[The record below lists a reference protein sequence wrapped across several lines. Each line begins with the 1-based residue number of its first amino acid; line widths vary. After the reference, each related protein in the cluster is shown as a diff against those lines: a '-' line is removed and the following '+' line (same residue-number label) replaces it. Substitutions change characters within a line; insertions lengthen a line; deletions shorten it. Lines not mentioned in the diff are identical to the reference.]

1 MVFCASRRKEL
12 AMEIFLF
19 QYFPQDKLIIN
30 EDSTVEAYQCK
41 QVYTDMPYSFID
53 EFVDEEYR
61 EKYIQVYREID
72 AGAKKASVLF
82 RMKNR
87 EDICKVTLVTT
98 VYTADGRPEQ
108 VLGIVENETEVV
120 QKELENQ
127 RQMEIMNETLR
138 RNLKEQQAM
147 SEELTA
153 MLDAEKEHTAIIG
166 GLSSIYFAI
175 YQLDFEELTF
185 QELFTKENIHA
196 TLGVKGD
203 ARDALTGMVEK
214 LILPETQDVMR
225 AFNEITTMPERIG
238 DKKIITQD
246 YIGLTT
252 GWSQASIIPNA
263 WNREAKPIRALY
275 CTRKIGDEKEKM
287 ELQKNLISALIVN
300 YQDVYVVNMD
310 TGISSAYRMS
320 SVMALEHGE
329 KFAAGDYE
337 KNLAIYIKD
346 AVYTPDRKMFEK
358 VRTIDAIQ
366 KIFEKQDRFAFTYR
380 EYQNGR
386 TVYFQYQ
393 LIKPSKKRNE
403 FIAVLKDV
411 DDEMR
416 EEIRHAKETNEQ
428 LGVIQALSNKYDSVF
443 FINLKDGK
451 AIPYHL
457 SNEKMQDYGEHLVEA
472 QLWDEIVKG
481 YAQNGVDSGYAQEF
495 VEKVSLENLSGE
507 LSKKSSFVYEY
518 KDSDAQES
526 RFYQLKAVSGTDTD
540 SIIVGISNVDEERR
554 QQILVQKAMQD
565 AYAAASAANNAK
577 TNFLTSMSHD
587 IRTPMNAI
595 IGMTAIAA
603 THIDDRERVQDCLKK
618 ITASSKHLL
627 SLVNEV
633 LDMSKIESGKID
645 LDEEDFNLSDLIDN
659 VLTMVR
665 PQIEEHRH
673 ELVVNI
679 KDVEHEQVVGDS
691 LRIQQLFVNL
701 MSNAIKY
708 TPDGGKITLSLTE
721 KKANQRRAGFY
732 EVTVEDNGIGM
743 SEEFLNKL
751 FEPFAR
757 AQDERIRNV
766 QGTGLGMVISRNI
779 VNMMGGNIEVE
790 SQLNKGTKFTV
801 TFFLKLR
808 DVEEAAYDDFI
819 DLPVL
824 VADDDEISM
833 ESACCMLDGFGM
845 KTEGVLS
852 GEEAVKRVIERHE
865 RREDYFAVI
874 LDWKMP
880 GMDGVEATRKIRQT
894 IGEDVLIIII
904 SAYDWSEIEQ
914 EARQAGVN
922 AFISKPL
929 FKSRLEHLFHS
940 LLGKEEEVQELVPLK
955 KFEKMDLSA
964 YRVLLVEDNELNA
977 EIATEILG
985 LTGIKVDVANDGS
998 VAVDMIR
1005 ERGDIKYDIIFM
1017 DIQMPKMNGY
1027 DATRAIRNLGC
1038 DYCKSVPIIAMT
1050 ANAFAEDVQ
1059 AAFSAGMNE
1068 HIAKPLDLQT
1078 LWAVLDKWVVSQR

>member
-1 MVFCASRRKEL
+1 MSEVQINGKLYENADK
-12 AMEIFLF
+12 AMLRTMAAMGYYLF
-19 QYFPQDKLIIN
+19 RYFPQDRLIIN

-61 EKYIQVYREID
+61 EAYTQMYQAID
-72 AGAKKASVLF
+72 AGAAKASALF
-82 RMKNR
+82 HMKKR
-87 EDICKVTLVTT
+87 EDICKVTLVPTA
-98 VYTADGRPEQ
+98 YTADGKPEQ
-108 VLGIVENETEVV
+108 VLGIVEDVTEVV
-120 QKELENQ
+120 QKE
-127 RQMEIMNETLR
+127 I
-138 RNLKEQQAM
+138 
-147 SEELTA
+147 
-153 MLDAEKEHTAIIG
+153 EHTAIIG

-185 QELFTKENIHA
+185 QELFTKKNIHV
-196 TLGVKGD
+196 TLGEKGN
-203 ARDALTGMVEK
+203 AQDALTGMVEK

-225 AFNEITTMPERIG
+225 VFNDITTMAERIG
-238 DKKIITQD
+238 DKKIISQD

-252 GWSQASIIPNA
+252 GWSQASIIPNG
-263 WNREAKPIRALY
+263 WNQEGKPIKALY

-287 ELQKNLISALIVN
+287 ELQKNLISALVAN

-320 SVMALEHGE
+320 STMALEHGE

-337 KNLAIYIKD
+337 KNLAVYIKD
-346 AVYTPDRKMFEK
+346 AVYLPDQKMFDR
-358 VRTIDAIQ
+358 VRTIDSIQ
-366 KIFEKQDRFAFTYR
+366 QLFAAKERFSFTYR
-380 EYQNGR
+380 EYQNGQ
-386 TVYFQYQ
+386 TVYHQYQ
-393 LIKPSKKRNE
+393 LIKPSKDRNE
-403 FIAVLKDV
+403 FIAALRDV
-411 DDEMR
+411 DNEVR
-416 EEIRHAKETNEQ
+416 EEIKHAKETNEQ
-428 LGVIQALSNKYDSVF
+428 LSVIQALSNKYESVF
-443 FINLKDGK
+443 FVNLTDGM

-457 SNEKMQDYGEHLVEA
+457 SHEKQRDYGEHFTEA
-472 QLWDEIVKG
+472 NQWNELVKG
-481 YAQNGVDSGYAQEF
+481 YAKSGVDSDYAEEF
-495 VEKVSLENLSGE
+495 VAKASIENLSKE
-507 LSKKSSFVYEY
+507 LSEKGAYAFEY
-518 KDSDAQES
+518 KDCDAQDS
-526 RFYQLKAVSGTDTD
+526 RFFQLKAVPVSGRDSD
-540 SIIVGISNVDEERR
+540 SIIVGVSNVDEERR
-554 QQILVQKAMQD
+554 QQILVQKALQD
-565 AYAAASAANNAK
+565 TYAAAQAANNAK
-577 TNFLTSMSHD
+577 TNFLTNMSHD

-603 THIDDRERVQDCLKK
+603 THIDDKERVQDCLKK

-645 LDEEDFNLSDLIDN
+645 LEEEDFNLSDLIDN

-665 PQIEEHRH
+665 PQIEEHSH

-679 KDVEHEQVVGDS
+679 RDVEHEQVVGDS
-691 LRIQQLFVNL
+691 LRIQQLFINL
-701 MSNAIKY
+701 LSNAIKY
-708 TPDGGKITLSLTE
+708 TPDGGKITLSITE
-721 KKANQRRAGFY
+721 KKVNQQRAGFY
-732 EVTVEDNGIGM
+732 EVAVQDNGIGM
-743 SEEFLNKL
+743 SKEFLEKL
-751 FEPFAR
+751 FEPFTR

-790 SQLNKGTKFTV
+790 SKLNQGTKFIV

-808 DVEEAAYDDFI
+808 DVEAADYNDFI

-824 VADDDEISM
+824 VVDDDEISM
-833 ESACCMLDGFGM
+833 ESACCMLDEFGM
-845 KTEGVLS
+845 KAEGVLS
-852 GEEAVKRVIERHE
+852 GKEAVNRVIERHE
-865 RREDYFAVI
+865 RQDDYFAVI

-880 GMDGVEATRKIRQT
+880 GMNGVEATRKIRQT
-894 IGEDVLIIII
+894 IGDDVLIIII

-929 FKSRLEHLFHS
+929 FKSRLAHLFHS
-940 LLGKEEEVQELVPLK
+940 LLGKDEEVQELVPLRN
-955 KFEKMDLSA
+955 FEEMDLSA

-998 VAVDMIR
+998 AAVDMIR

-1017 DIQMPKMNGY
+1017 DIQMPRMNGY

-1068 HIAKPLDLQT
+1068 HIAKPLDLKV
-1078 LWAVLDKWVVSQR
+1078 LSAVLDKWVLSKHETNI